1 MDAKD
6 TEDWVMPP
14 PAEPGPEMPPP
25 ERPERR
31 LSGRAM
37 FGAALAS
44 VNLARPKP
52 VDSAVLDNPWQC
64 TKTAG
69 FITVCTKTPG

>member
-1 MDAKD
+1 MMRNLNWNLWK
-6 TEDWVMPP
+6 
-14 PAEPGPEMPPP
+14 
-25 ERPERR
+25 RR
-31 LSGRAM
+31 RIALIAAAVVLAS
-37 FGAALAS
+37 GAALAS

-69 FITVCTKTPG
+69 FITVCTKKPG